1 MREPDVSGTWKND
14 KSKVVRVKKSWEIT
28 FSSCHNFVSSQPIHT
43 ISSSLDR
50 ATNHDSEYAK
60 CKGVLGSLDSAVVF
74 LYLLHYGVLEK
85 IFFAGFDRHPGPP
98 GPGNSYGTWYTYVC
112 TSRSNFFEIAIPDFL
127 GGPSPFW
134 ILGVPY
140 LRDRQ
145 SCNSHVFQK
154 HAPTMPQYGVQTSR
168 SSALPVPSYS
178 GSNIS
183 RQNFRARL
191 QKIAPTKRSW
201 NFLGPYVR
209 GRSIFLIKNFENR
222 IRGLGEIGV
231 LVYHVFWT

>member
-74 LYLLHYGVLEK
+74 LYIQHYGVLEK

-112 TSRSNFFEIAIPDFL
+112 TFRSNFFEIAILDFL

-140 LRDRQ
+140 LRNPQRR
-145 SCNSHVFQK
+145 SIHILQK
-154 HAPTMPQYGVQTSR
+154 HSPTMPQYGVQTSR

-191 QKIAPTKRSW
+191 QKIAPMTWSW
-201 NFLGPYVR
+201 NFLGPCVW
-209 GRSIFLIKNFENR
+209 GWSIFLFKKIKNL
-222 IRGLGEIGV
+222 IRGNEEIGV